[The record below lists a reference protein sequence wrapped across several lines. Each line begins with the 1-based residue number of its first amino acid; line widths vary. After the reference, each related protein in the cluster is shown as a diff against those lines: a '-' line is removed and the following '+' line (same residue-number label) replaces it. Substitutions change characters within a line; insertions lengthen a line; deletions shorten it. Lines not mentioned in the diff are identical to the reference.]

1 MSTKS
6 QSIRAG
12 LLLLEKV
19 RSDKALLDKIEAA
32 ESYQDFLVIAQ
43 KEGFDLSGLTEQEAR
58 GLAQGDAR
66 ALGEITDEDLRRVAG
81 GILGSIS
88 PGLAGA
94 FEKQP
99 GDIDTSGARWPGST
113 W

>member
-12 LLLLEKV
+12 QLLLEEL
-19 RSDKALLDKIEAA
+19 RSDKALVDKINAA
-32 ESYQDFLVIAQ
+32 KNYQEFLVIAQ

-58 GLAQGDAR
+58 GLARGDAR
-66 ALGEITDEDLRRVAG
+66 ALGEISDEDLAQAAG
-81 GILGSIS
+81 GILGSTYAS
-88 PGLAGA
+88 GP
-94 FEKQP
+94 FQKQP
-99 GDIDTSGARWPGST
+99 GDIDTSGVRSFGGT